1 MTLKRYRHNP
11 PHLFVDGAYYFI
23 TGATLNKQV
32 FLSRDKHKTTLLQAI
47 EKWYSH
53 FDWQIIAWIVLS
65 NHYHIVAKAALAKSM
80 PAIIA
85 RVHGASSTSIN
96 RLDDIPGRRVW
107 WNYWDTCIRGD
118 SDYELRLAYIYWN
131 AVKHKIVVA
140 PNEYKWSSFTFS
152 KSIPNLPKRFEL
164 DDNYDDF

>member
-1 MTLKRYRHNP
+1 MSLKRYRHNP

-23 TGATLNKQV
+23 TGGTLNKQLC
-32 FLSRDKHKTTLLQAI
+32 LSSDKHKTALLQAI

-96 RLDDIPGRRVW
+96 RLDDTPGRQ
-107 WNYWDTCIRGD
+107 
-118 SDYELRLAYIYWN
+118 
-131 AVKHKIVVA
+131 
-140 PNEYKWSSFTFS
+140 
-152 KSIPNLPKRFEL
+152 
-164 DDNYDDF
+164 DD